1 MVIYFIGELKIFFCF
16 PLMLT
21 WEESIYRFDVFFS
34 KVSVYILIMSE
45 MVANMDK
52 ISGQLVQFTCE
63 K

>member
-16 PLMLT
+16 QLMLT

-45 MVANMDK
+45 MVANMEK